1 MDGNETL
8 WHIQVK
14 CVFLYI
20 DELDPVFRTL
30 SHSRTHSHTPT
41 LSQGARIRTDVPLP
55 TFNTFVLTTASGVQ
69 TYGSCVTFY
78 ERLVHDKAFRTSR
91 RAAAATAAIAYR
103 QVWQLGSL
111 IHKINCLNTFWK
123 LTC

>member
-1 MDGNETL
+1 
-8 WHIQVK
+8 
-14 CVFLYI
+14 
-20 DELDPVFRTL
+20 
-30 SHSRTHSHTPT
+30 
-41 LSQGARIRTDVPLP
+41 VPLP

-103 QVWQLGSL
+103 QVFGANAVLSML
-111 IHKINCLNTFWK
+111 VT
-123 LTC
+123 